1 MKKIK
6 NFKTMSMLLSLML
19 LVSTIFTLQAQQ
31 SETLKRDMEV
41 TSNLLSTLLRT
52 NSGNSFF
59 ALGSNGIETSYN
71 EGFGVLFDLK
81 GNSNIFF
88 TSIPVGGF
96 PMSNIEVVNIDLKID
111 TTRNLRG
118 SGPIPGARSENYA
131 VSSTGTIQGATSSAG
146 DTNEKTEESIIEFLI
161 EYGSFLKD
169 LNPEEKIMVQFPF
182 VKMRKSEDGKLGRI
196 EVLMLSDL
204 SNRGTKSFTIFK
216 KDADAYR
223 NGSITKEE
231 ALSRIEME
239 ENLPEEIATDLRVL
253 GDLMNSLY
261 REQNSNT
268 YFSTSNP
275 SIILTKGI
283 GVVYSWAV
291 YSAYPEGMR
300 YRLPT
305 LVGAKSVDEKE
316 RNEAVKAA
324 YPAFLASFKENL
336 VDYGRT
342 IKSLNDNEK
351 IVFNI
356 KMTKCDGCG
365 IPEVVKVEMD
375 RTTIEEYNQGKLSRE
390 QAIARLKVIEK

>member
-1 MKKIK
+1 MKKMK

-52 NSGNSFF
+52 NSGNSFM

-81 GNSNIFF
+81 SGNLVFSSSAEYF
-88 TSIPVGGF
+88 TLNSP
-96 PMSNIEVVNIDLKID
+96 NEVNIKEVDLKIESIEED
-111 TTRNLRG
+111 SIRPVN
-118 SGPIPGARSENYA
+118 SMARSSQTFIESM
-131 VSSTGTIQGATSSAG
+131 SSRVVPDQQ
-146 DTNEKTEESIIEFLI
+146 ESIKEFLI

-169 LNPEEKIMVQFPF
+169 LKQDERIMVQFPYTKVATAPNSKGNEIAF
-182 VKMRKSEDGKLGRI
+182 LNFNTDRKA
-196 EVLMLSDL
+196 
-204 SNRGTKSFTIFK
+204 TKSFTIFK

-275 SIILTKGI
+275 SIIRTKGI

-291 YSAYPEGMR
+291 YSAYSEGMR
-300 YRLPT
+300 FRLPT
-305 LVGAKSVDEKE
+305 LGALSVDDKG
-316 RNEAVKAA
+316 RNELVKAA
-324 YPAFLASFKENL
+324 YPVFLENFKENL

-351 IVFNI
+351 IIFNI

-375 RTTIEEYNQGKLSRE
+375 RTTIEEYNQGKLTRV
-390 QAIARLKVIEK
+390 QAISRLKVIEK